1 MYLLIFILGNLK
13 DAYIDMGLVHGGYD
27 SIQGKQKKTTRDIFP
42 SVPQVFGLMTK
53 DFRYFGGCITHIVR
67 VSDYSIMFCLLSW

>member
-42 SVPQVFGLMTK
+42 SVPQVLDHPLVHKNVFKGCFGTL
-53 DFRYFGGCITHIVR
+53 YG
-67 VSDYSIMFCLLSW
+67 